1 MKLVE
6 AKPST
11 VGSRSCWK
19 DIITEFYESSIE
31 CAEVTDFSQKLA
43 SAYNALRHAIVA
55 AKLPV
60 KVYMRDKHL
69 YLKRTDR

>member
-6 AKPST
+6 VKPST
-11 VGSRSCWK
+11 VDSRNCWK
-19 DIITEFYESSIE
+19 NVITEFYESGME

-60 KVYMRDKHL
+60 KVHMRDKRL